1 MKLLGVKESPN
12 RSEKDTDLFKV
23 ISEVI
28 SQAVCLS
35 VVLSGDDIGVE
46 RGGNR
51 FAHEKD
57 SFTNRN
63 GASKLVWSCLG
74 HSFKYGPGDA
84 SMFDATA
91 YLNSTS
97 LQPSC
102 RLNMHRTKRR
112 LQPRTVPTAEYLNS
126 SVDKFGLKWELAKNE
141 FSCGY
146 LTHIH
151 YRKRKSLSRQ
161 SCEPIEDRDCI
172 PLNYN
177 QVNANWSTSR
187 RPRISSEHN

>member
-63 GASKLVWSCLG
+63 GASKLV
-74 HSFKYGPGDA
+74 
-84 SMFDATA
+84 
-91 YLNSTS
+91 
-97 LQPSC
+97 
-102 RLNMHRTKRR
+102 
-112 LQPRTVPTAEYLNS
+112 
-126 SVDKFGLKWELAKNE
+126 
-141 FSCGY
+141 
-146 LTHIH
+146 
-151 YRKRKSLSRQ
+151 
-161 SCEPIEDRDCI
+161 
-172 PLNYN
+172 
-177 QVNANWSTSR
+177 
-187 RPRISSEHN
+187 